1 MTTREAH
8 CSCGA
13 LRVSVEGEPVRVSIC
28 HCLAC
33 QRRTGALF
41 SAQAR
46 FARANVRIRGVSRE
60 FVRRGDSGGL
70 LRFHFCPDCGATVH
84 YQQDEQPDLIAI
96 PVGAFA
102 DPDFPP
108 AWISVYESRRHA
120 WLQRPPTREH
130 HD

>member
-13 LRVSVEGEPVRVSIC
+13 LRVTVEGEPVRVSIC

-46 FARANVRIRGVSRE
+46 FARAKARISGVSRE

-84 YQQDEQPDLIAI
+84 YQLDAQPDLIAI

-120 WLQRPPTREH
+120 WLERPPTREH